1 MPRSQGSEAEKE
13 EVPDNHL
20 HFLELPVQA
29 DDDVRAPEALL
40 GVLQQLDEG
49 LLGALAQLL
58 HRHVDVESALPQ
70 DRLPRRQ
77 PRRVVAARHAELE
90 PLHQRFAAAAA
101 AAADLDAAAA
111 VLVARTALV
120 VGVGGQKGVGAVVVL
135 GVQSIALGVRGIP

>member
-101 AAADLDAAAA
+101 DLDAAASI
-111 VLVARTALV
+111 LVARTALV
-120 VGVGGQKGVGAVVVL
+120 VGVGGQEGVGAVVVL